1 MDEIERL
8 PTVAKRLEAMQDER
22 SESQGIIS
30 ASDAMRLSEP
40 ESVLRRDTD
49 SDAVAIVCSVG
60 EPTILTG
67 PGGTGKSWLALM
79 LACAA
84 AEGAVRAED
93 PIVEANTEAEAA
105 AEATAIAEDTA
116 DERAEELA
124 EAWADEDYQYAT
136 EVEAAA
142 ADAAKVEVDVV
153 AAASLKRLP
162 ELAEEIAAI
171 AECEA
176 TAMVEAEVA
185 AAAKYAAEARA
196 EAESATRAVVPWET
210 ACGLAVRPGPVVL
223 VSYEDRPA
231 RITARLRAMETT
243 DAVLERLHI
252 VIEPEPL
259 WRPADKTTG
268 GACVTA
274 AFRSLVERLNA
285 LRLWVSNSLSGR
297 RWQLHQVPAVR
308 CPPYVVEVRTGYRVS
323 ARHGER
329 RVAVQGRVAP
339 CRVVVGLEVGE
350 FPLQIP
356 PIPEEHLVQKFSP
369 YRADQA
375 LYKGV

>member
-67 PGGTGKSWLALM
+67 SGGTGKSWLALM

-124 EAWADEDYQYAT
+124 EAWAEEDYQYAT

-162 ELAEEIAAI
+162 EGIVKVNRLE
-171 AECEA
+171 
-176 TAMVEAEVA
+176 
-185 AAAKYAAEARA
+185 
-196 EAESATRAVVPWET
+196 
-210 ACGLAVRPGPVVL
+210 PGRKA
-223 VSYEDRPA
+223 S
-231 RITARLRAMETT
+231 
-243 DAVLERLHI
+243 
-252 VIEPEPL
+252 
-259 WRPADKTTG
+259 
-268 GACVTA
+268 
-274 AFRSLVERLNA
+274 
-285 LRLWVSNSLSGR
+285 
-297 RWQLHQVPAVR
+297 
-308 CPPYVVEVRTGYRVS
+308 
-323 ARHGER
+323 
-329 RVAVQGRVAP
+329 
-339 CRVVVGLEVGE
+339 
-350 FPLQIP
+350 
-356 PIPEEHLVQKFSP
+356 
-369 YRADQA
+369 
-375 LYKGV
+375 